1 MHAFLHAVHVFFGH
15 LAAVHW
21 TALAIGLACHFGK
34 LLVRTSAWR
43 NIVAAA
49 FPEAEVPWR
58 RIFGA
63 YVAGVGVNSIV
74 PARGGDAVKLYIARR
89 AIDGGNYPTLAAT
102 LVVET
107 LFDTV
112 AATSLLL
119 WALTLGVL
127 PGLHVLPKLPSV
139 DWTWAYRHPRHAAVL
154 ASILAVV
161 LFEVSLWAARRVEQ
175 FWRRV
180 ARGFAVLRPPSR
192 YVLRVATW
200 QALSWVLRIASTWW
214 FLRAFAVPATVHN
227 ALLVTVVQ
235 SLATLLPFSPGGA
248 GTQQGLLVYVFR
260 GKFSTTRLLSFSVGM
275 NIAQTAL
282 NVLLGF
288 AAIFITLRT
297 LHWRRLVH
305 AEQQAPAEVP

>member
-1 MHAFLHAVHVFFGH
+1 
-15 LAAVHW
+15 
-21 TALAIGLACHFGK
+21 
-34 LLVRTSAWR
+34 
-43 NIVAAA
+43 
-49 FPEAEVPWR
+49 
-58 RIFGA
+58 
-63 YVAGVGVNSIV
+63 V
-74 PARGGDAVKLYIARR
+74 PARGGDAAKVYIARR
-89 AIDGGNYPTLAAT
+89 AVEGSNYPTLAAT
-102 LVVET
+102 LVTET
-107 LFDTV
+107 LFDSV
-112 AATSLLL
+112 AATGFLL
-119 WALTLGVL
+119 WALSLGVL
-127 PGLHVLPKLPSV
+127 PGLDVLPKLPSV